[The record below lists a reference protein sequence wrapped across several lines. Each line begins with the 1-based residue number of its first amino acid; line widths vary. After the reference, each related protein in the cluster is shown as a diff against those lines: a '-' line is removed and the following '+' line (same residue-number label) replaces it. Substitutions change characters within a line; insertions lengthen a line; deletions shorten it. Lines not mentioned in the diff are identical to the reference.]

1 MKTRSRGIN
10 LVLLLGGTVVSGLLT
25 GHLLSR
31 LSSLPDEAA
40 LLDLAE
46 AQASRSTPLG
56 RAAPKHLDLTSP
68 DPVSLAGIPPYP
80 NASPRSLAQLTRVV
94 GVPLSASWFS
104 TDDSVERVMAF
115 YEDQFRA
122 EEHATSHRDGQ
133 GIGYVAYRADRD
145 FEDGGVDSVLR
156 MVTVVPQG
164 RSTLVLVSN
173 SQPQRLL
180 GASPEVPPEVA
191 LPPGAVDPHVV
202 ESSSLEGGGVTVSAS
217 MNAELSAVSSSMRER
232 LTAQGW
238 SVDSRPGEPS
248 NSLVATRFGARQLV
262 WLEQR
267 AGASTTIVV
276 QLQPGGR
283 P

>member
-1 MKTRSRGIN
+1 
-10 LVLLLGGTVVSGLLT
+10 
-25 GHLLSR
+25 
-31 LSSLPDEAA
+31 
-40 LLDLAE
+40 
-46 AQASRSTPLG
+46 
-56 RAAPKHLDLTSP
+56 
-68 DPVSLAGIPPYP
+68 
-80 NASPRSLAQLTRVV
+80 
-94 GVPLSASWFS
+94 
-104 TDDSVERVMAF
+104 MAF

-122 EEHATSHRDGQ
+122 EEHATSHRDGK

-145 FEDGGVDSVLR
+145 LEDGGVDSVLR

-238 SVDSRPGEPS
+238 FVDSRPGEPS
-248 NSLVATRFGARQLV
+248 NSLVATRNGARQLV

-276 QLQPGGR
+276 QSQPGGR